1 MLYQSTRGAD
11 DRLTAEQ
18 AILKGM
24 AGDGGLYVPEE
35 FPDISAELPLMLK
48 MPYRDMA
55 KEILRLYLTD
65 YTDEELCAAVDH
77 AYGGSFDDPQI
88 APLVKK
94 GGYYFMELFH
104 GPTLAFK
111 DMALSVLPG
120 LMKVAAGRQGM
131 AEKVVVLTAT
141 SGDTG
146 KAALEGFAGMDGIEI
161 VVFYPIDGV
170 SEMQKRQMLTQDG
183 DNTHVIGVYGNFDS
197 AQTGVKRIF
206 MEGVPGLFL
215 SSANSINIG
224 RLLPQIVYYIYA
236 YAQMADKY
244 GLRAGDPV
252 NFTVPT
258 GNFGNILAGY
268 YAMRMGLPVNRLICA
283 SNDNRVLYDFFQTKK
298 YDRNREFFTT
308 ASPSMD
314 ILVSSNLER
323 LLYHL
328 SGSARTSE
336 YMALLADAGSYLFA
350 GHTDEFA
357 SAYAGQDECFE
368 GIREMYGDC
377 GYIMDP
383 HTSVAYKAYI
393 KYRDS
398 TGDNTP
404 NIILSTASPF
414 KFPENVCA
422 SIDGKYSGLDAF
434 ASLKALRNLYG
445 GYIPKPIAELER
457 KAVRHTAACAP
468 DEMKDT
474 LIDIL
479 KIRRICQ

>member
-1 MLYQSTRGAD
+1 MLYQSTRGVG
-11 DRLTAEQ
+11 DRLTAGE

-24 AGDGGLYVPEE
+24 AGDGGLYVPEA
-35 FPDISAELPLMLK
+35 FPDISAELPLLLK

-65 YTDEELCAAVDH
+65 YTDEELRMAADR
-77 AYGGSFDDPQI
+77 AYGTNFDVPGI

-94 GGYYFMELFH
+94 GGYYFLELFH

-120 LMKVAAGRQGM
+120 LMKTAARRQGM
-131 AEKVVVLTAT
+131 TEKVVVLTAT

-146 KAALEGFAGMDGIEI
+146 KAALEGFANMDGIEI

-170 SEMQKRQMLTQDG
+170 SAMQKRQMQTQDG
-183 DNTHVIGVYGNFDS
+183 KNTHVIGVYGNFDD
-197 AQTGVKRIF
+197 AQAGVKRIF
-206 MEGVPGLFL
+206 REGIPGLFL

-236 YAQMADKY
+236 YAQMVDQY
-244 GLRAGDPV
+244 GLKAGDPV
-252 NFTVPT
+252 NYTVPT

-268 YAMRMGLPVNRLICA
+268 YAKRMGLPVNRLICA
-283 SNDNRVLYDFFQTKK
+283 SNVNRVLYDFFQTSL
-298 YDRNREFFTT
+298 YDRNRAFFTT

-328 SGSARTSE
+328 SDDTRTKE
-336 YMALLADAGSYLFA
+336 YMNQLSDAGSYRFT
-350 GHTDEFA
+350 GDTNEFA
-357 SAYAGQDECFE
+357 SAYANQDECFE
-368 GIREMYGDC
+368 GIREMYEDS

-393 KYRDS
+393 KYRDG
-398 TGDNTP
+398 TGDHTP

-422 SIDGKYSGLDAF
+422 SINAQYAGLDAF
-434 ASLKALRNLYG
+434 EAVKVLQNLYG
-445 GYIPKPIAELER
+445 GYIPEQIASLEH
-457 KAVRHTAACAP
+457 KTIRHITVCSP
-468 DEMKDT
+468 DSMKDA
-474 LIDIL
+474 LISFN
-479 KIRRICQ
+479 